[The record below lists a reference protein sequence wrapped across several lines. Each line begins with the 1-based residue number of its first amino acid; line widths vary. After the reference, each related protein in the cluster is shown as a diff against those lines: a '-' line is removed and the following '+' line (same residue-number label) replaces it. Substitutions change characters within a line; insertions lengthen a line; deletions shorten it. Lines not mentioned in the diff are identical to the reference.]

1 MDMLNITIM
10 LVALS
15 QLIVGVGA
23 YLIYTGKLNNVL
35 VGAGLIVASTIPL
48 SAFVDLKELEKS
60 SLVLVVIAC
69 LWVFALFVALKAILT
84 QETIGGEEWNQ

>member
-1 MDMLNITIM
+1 MDMFSFMVM

-35 VGAGLIVASTIPL
+35 VGAGLIAVSAIPL
-48 SAFVDLKELEKS
+48 FALIDLKEIEKN
-60 SLVLVVIAC
+60 LFVFVVIAS
-69 LWVFALFVALKAILT
+69 LWVFAIFVALKDILT
-84 QETIGGEEWNQ
+84 QETLGEEQWNQ